1 MTTSEERIGR
11 IEGVLEQMNERL
23 GSIETRL
30 GAVETRLSNIEGQ
43 KADKSEM
50 RLLFGTTL
58 TLLVAAIGLLGA
70 ILARI

>member
-1 MTTSEERIGR
+1 MTTSEERIAR

-23 GSIETRL
+23 GTVEVRL
-30 GAVETRLSNIEGQ
+30 GTIEARLDQ

-50 RLLFGTTL
+50 RLLFIASL
-58 TLLVAAIGLLGA
+58 TLQIAIIGLLGA

>member
-30 GAVETRLSNIEGQ
+30 GRVESRLDQ
-43 KADKSEM
+43 KADTSEM

>member
-30 GAVETRLSNIEGQ
+30 GRVESRLDQ